1 MKKDDI
7 VINVINLRIQIINL
21 YFLIYNIYKK
31 KKRQKMNYVM
41 YNVIKFKESID
52 CDNLNNRCKKRE
64 KDFSRNRKIT
74 PKDLILYTLN
84 NRGKTTKMELYDFIQ
99 EYNIDEV
106 STPALLKQR
115 MKLNENIFKD
125 LNKES
130 LIRFMENFHKKLKH
144 IKGIF
149 QVLQM
154 VRIVKFPILRK
165 LEKDINQ

>member
-1 MKKDDI
+1 
-7 VINVINLRIQIINL
+7 
-21 YFLIYNIYKK
+21 
-31 KKRQKMNYVM
+31 MNYVM

-52 CDNLNNRCKKRE
+52 CDDLNNRCKKRL
-64 KDFSRNRKIT
+64 KDFSRNHKLT

-115 MKLNENIFKD
+115 MRLNENIFKD

-130 LIRFMENFHKKLKH
+130 LIRFYGEFPQEVKTYKGYILGAIDGSDCEVPNTMETRERYKSINS
-144 IKGIF
+144 
-149 QVLQM
+149 
-154 VRIVKFPILRK
+154 
-165 LEKDINQ
+165 KDN

>member
-7 VINVINLRIQIINL
+7 VFNVINLRIQIINL
-21 YFLIYNIYKK
+21 YFLIYNIYKN

-52 CDNLNNRCKKRE
+52 CDDLNNRCKKRL
-64 KDFSRNRKIT
+64 KDFSRNHKLT

-115 MKLNENIFKD
+115 MRLNENIFKD

-130 LIRFMENFHKKLKH
+130 LIRFYEEFP
-144 IKGIF
+144 
-149 QVLQM
+149 QE
-154 VRIVKFPILRK
+154 VKTYRVYFRCYR
-165 LEKDINQ
+165 